1 MTSPAE
7 AIRLAKAIERYT
19 KFDAKFGRKI
29 WLCNTGPCFCVK
41 TIALVESIA
50 ETFHRFREHL
60 GLTDALE
67 QVGDDTREQISALV
81 AALQIRG
88 RESYLAE
95 A

>member
-1 MTSPAE
+1 MTNPAA
-7 AIRLAKAIERYT
+7 AIGLAEAIERYT
-19 KFDAKFGRKI
+19 KFDGQLGRRI

-50 ETFHRFREHL
+50 ETFHRFREQL
-60 GLTDALE
+60 GLADALE
-67 QVGDDTREQISALV
+67 QISNDTKEQISALV